1 MGWRAGNLLALLGH
15 VVDTAGRGFG
25 AVACHQARVGVHP
38 GGHQQSADDE
48 WTAPSLAVDENKC
61 EDGREDV
68 DDVLDRGCDQVRVTG
83 YAEGICEG

>member
-15 VVDTAGRGFG
+15 AAGRGFG

-48 WTAPSLAVDENKC
+48 WTAPSPAIDENER

-68 DDVLDRGCDQVRVTG
+68 DDVLDQGCDQVRVTG
-83 YAEGICEG
+83 YAEDICEG